1 MKIKLKLLATQILS
15 CILTRMTEV
24 FEFLLRALKSK
35 FIGTIEINYLPTG
48 EVKVSFS
55 RKSIKK
61 NELAQ
66 IPI

>member
-1 MKIKLKLLATQILS
+1 
-15 CILTRMTEV
+15 MTEV

-48 EVKVSFS
+48 EVKVSFG
-55 RKSIKK
+55 RKNLTKD
-61 NELAQ
+61 ELTT